1 MGLLSLSLFFGS
13 ILPLPATT
21 PEAPLRRLLLTRP
34 RGAMVSPDPHCSTCH
49 TSSSTPTEWPR
60 PRLSVERLRSE
71 GTRSRPPA
79 LRGGRGRGRDPVWGR
94 RAGDPAWE
102 RRTVAP
108 RPLVWVR
115 HRRAHRPYYH
125 RSRFRLPPSVAN
137 LDPTPRQLDDV
148 APRMRKSP

>member
-21 PEAPLRRLLLTRP
+21 PEAPLRCLLLTRP
-34 RGAMVSPDPHCSTCH
+34 RGAMVSPDPHRSTCH

-79 LRGGRGRGRDPVWGR
+79 LRGGRGRGEVRCGGGGREIRRGKGGPSRRDRWRGCAIVELIVLITTARDSAFHQVLLTW
-94 RAGDPAWE
+94 
-102 RRTVAP
+102 T
-108 RPLVWVR
+108 
-115 HRRAHRPYYH
+115 
-125 RSRFRLPPSVAN
+125 RLHVS
-137 LDPTPRQLDDV
+137 
-148 APRMRKSP
+148 